1 MKRHITKFNTDS
13 KIKLET
19 KQIENKKVLTIKGY
33 GNVTLVDR
41 CNELMPQN
49 SWDLN
54 NYLINPVI
62 CINHDTQD
70 INSLVGRATLVE
82 ARPEGL
88 YFEAEIGAEDV
99 DLTPAQETVVK
110 LIRQGIL
117 KTLSVG
123 FIPHDYEVDKKTGVL
138 TYKNA
143 ELLEI
148 SLVTVPMQQNS
159 VLTSFKAFNGE
170 SEEVKPLQ
178 IEAPIENKEVTE
190 VEIKEEEKVLP
201 TISVDPATGVSIEE
215 PSETEEPEETISIE
229 VLAEQIVVM
238 QGQITKLII
247 DVETLKG
254 EQDASKKSF
263 EVQFEKVSKILDKI
277 VKFIKK

>member
-1 MKRHITKFNTDS
+1 MKKHITKFNKES
-13 KIKLET
+13 SLKIE
-19 KQIENKKVLTIKGY
+19 KKANGQSVCVIKGY
-33 GNVTLVDR
+33 ANVSVADR
-41 CNELMPQN
+41 CNEVMPKGCWN
-49 SWDLN
+49 LE
-54 NYLINPVI
+54 NYMINPVI
-62 CINHDTQD
+62 LINHDQSD
-70 INSLVGRATLVE
+70 INSLVGKATLVE
-82 ARPEGL
+82 AREEGL
-88 YFEAEIGAEDV
+88 YFEAEIGAEGEE
-99 DLTPAQETVVK
+99 LTNSQSTVVK
-110 LIRQGIL
+110 LVRQGIL

-123 FIPHDYEVDKKTGVL
+123 FMPHDYEVDKKTGVL

-148 SLVTVPMQQNS
+148 SLVTVPMNQLS
-159 VLTSFKAFNGE
+159 VLTSVKAFNDDI
-170 SEEVKPLQ
+170 EEVKPLQ

-190 VEIKEEEKVLP
+190 VEVKEEEKVLP
-201 TISVDPATGVSIEE
+201 TISVDPATGISIEE